1 MVPKVI
7 AFFFLKMNGKFI
19 PNWKMKPKE
28 KSPTQDHAVKKID
41 LIDC

>member
-1 MVPKVI
+1 MESL
-7 AFFFLKMNGKFI
+7 LKIGE
-19 PNWKMKPKE
+19 MKSEE